1 MTFAQPAWLLALV
14 LVPLLLWLQ
23 KRPKH
28 QGIPLS
34 TFRLLEADARRTPRW
49 VGLALRG
56 LQLGVLACAVLAL
69 ARPQGA
75 GTWIEEKRFGID
87 LMLALDISGS
97 MRAEDF
103 QPANRLEAAKRVLKE
118 FVAKNAENR
127 LGLVVFAGRSLTMCP
142 LTTDTQVVSQVVDR
156 VNFDSV
162 GIDGTAI
169 GDGIG
174 NSLYRLEDRSAKSRV
189 IVLLSDGANNS
200 GYLQPM
206 AAASMARAR
215 KVKVYTIAVGSLG
228 GAPIPLVDAFG
239 RKVYVRNRDGSLYLP
254 KMDEGTLK
262 NIAAATGGRFFRA
275 TDTRSLS
282 EAYAEIAQLERSEIP
297 VDRHRVPTELFGNFV
312 ALALV
317 LLGLQAGLTAGAGSI
332 LRGSVRHG

>member
-1 MTFAQPAWLLALV
+1 MTFAQPAWLLALA
-14 LVPLLLWLQ
+14 LLPLLVWLQ
-23 KRPKH
+23 GRPKH

-34 TFRLLEADARRTPRW
+34 TFRLLEGDVRRAPRW
-49 VGLALRG
+49 VGMVVRALQVLAL
-56 LQLGVLACAVLAL
+56 ACMVLAL

-118 FVAKNAENR
+118 FIAKNAEHR

-156 VNFDSV
+156 VGFDSV

-174 NSLYRLEDRSAKSRV
+174 NSLYRLEDRAAKSRV

-206 AAASMARAR
+206 AAANMARAR
-215 KVKVYTIAVGSLG
+215 GVKIYTIAVGSLG

-239 RKVYVRNRDGSLYLP
+239 RKVYVRNRDGTLYLP
-254 KMDEGTLK
+254 KMDERALMS
-262 NIAAATGGRFFRA
+262 IATVTGGRFFRA

-282 EAYAEIAQLERSEIP
+282 EAYAAIAKLERSEIP
-297 VDRHRVPTELFGNFV
+297 VSRHRVPTELFGAF
-312 ALALV
+312 AAAALV
-317 LLGLQAGLTAGAGSI
+317 LVGLQILLAVGAGSI
-332 LRGSVRHG
+332 LRGSVRRA

>member
-1 MTFAQPAWLLALV
+1 MTFAQPAWLLLLV

-23 KRPKH
+23 RRPKH

-34 TFRLLEADARRTPRW
+34 TFRLLEGDARRAPRW
-49 VGLALRG
+49 VGLTLRG
-56 LQLGVLACAVLAL
+56 LQVGVVVAMVVAM

-75 GTWIEEKRFGID
+75 GTWIEQKRFGID
-87 LMLALDISGS
+87 IMLALDISGS

-118 FVAKNAENR
+118 FIAKNAENR

-142 LTTDTQVVSQVVDR
+142 LTTDTQVVAQVVDR

-215 KVKVYTIAVGSLG
+215 KVKVYTIAVGSPG
-228 GAPIPLVDAFG
+228 GAPIPLVDSFG
-239 RKVYVRNRDGSLYLP
+239 RKVYVHNRDGSLYLP
-254 KMDEGTLK
+254 KMDEQTLMA
-262 NIAAATGGRFFRA
+262 IAQETGGRFFRA
-275 TDTRSLS
+275 TDTRTLS
-282 EAYAEIAQLERSEIP
+282 EAYAEIAKLERSEIP
-297 VDRHRVPTELFGNFV
+297 VERHRVPTELFGSCVAV
-312 ALALV
+312 ALL
-317 LLGLQAGLTAGAGSI
+317 LLGLQIALAAGAGSI
-332 LRGSVRHG
+332 LRGSVRRD